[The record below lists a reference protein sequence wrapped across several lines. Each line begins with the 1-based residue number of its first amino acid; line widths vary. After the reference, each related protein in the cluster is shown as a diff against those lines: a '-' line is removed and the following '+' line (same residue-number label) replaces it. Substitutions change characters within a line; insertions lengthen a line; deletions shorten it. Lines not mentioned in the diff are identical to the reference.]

1 MADPIVDNIVIAV
14 IVLVL
19 VLGVLTFIELKYLRK
34 ASRGRRAR
42 AAGSSDLP
50 DQAHNAIL
58 TSKAIS
64 RTLSAAGVATADAD
78 AVVQEAQVAYRNRN
92 YRVVIEL
99 TDKAKSM
106 LKTEKARHDKMGD
119 LSRLRKADGSE
130 SDEATTKE
138 YIQKELPPNYM
149 QARFTVSLAEE
160 RIAAARDAGRATA
173 EAEAVLA
180 TARQSFDGKDFDG
193 ALKLAAKAR
202 RLADGEAEPG
212 TPPGSPPTA
221 STPVPATVELPRP
234 AGRACASCGS
244 ELLAGDTFCRK
255 CGVKVER
262 ATACAKCGASLKED
276 DTFCRK
282 CGATIA

>member
-42 AAGSSDLP
+42 AASASDLP

-64 RTLSAAGVATADAD
+64 RTLSAAGVVTADVD

-106 LKTEKARHDKMGD
+106 LKTEKARHDRMGD
-119 LSRLRKADGSE
+119 LSRLRKTAGSE
-130 SDEATTKE
+130 AEEATTKE

-149 QARFTVSLAEE
+149 QARFTISLAEE
-160 RIAAARDAGRATA
+160 RITAARDAGRATP

-193 ALKLAAKAR
+193 ALKLAAKSR

-212 TPPGSPPTA
+212 VPPGSPAA
-221 STPVPATVELPRP
+221 SAPVPATVELPRP

-244 ELLAGDTFCRK
+244 ELLAGDPFCRK

-262 ATACAKCGASLKED
+262 PTTCAKCGASLKED

-282 CGATIA
+282 CGAAIA

>member
-1 MADPIVDNIVIAV
+1 MADPIVDNIAIAV

-42 AAGSSDLP
+42 AASASDLP

-64 RTLSAAGVATADAD
+64 RTLSAAGVVTADVD

-106 LKTEKARHDKMGD
+106 LKTEKARHDRMGD
-119 LSRLRKADGSE
+119 LSRLRKTAGSE
-130 SDEATTKE
+130 AEEATTKE

-149 QARFTVSLAEE
+149 QARFTISLAEE
-160 RIAAARDAGRATA
+160 RITAARDAGRATP

-180 TARQSFDGKDFDG
+180 TARQSFDGKDFDD
-193 ALKLAAKAR
+193 ALKLAAKSR

-212 TPPGSPPTA
+212 APTGSPA
-221 STPVPATVELPRP
+221 APVPATVELPRP

-244 ELLAGDTFCRK
+244 ELLAGDPFCRK

-262 ATACAKCGASLKED
+262 PTTCAKCGASLKED

-282 CGATIA
+282 CGAAIA

>member
-1 MADPIVDNIVIAV
+1 MADPIVDNIAIAV

-42 AAGSSDLP
+42 ATSASDLP

-64 RTLSAAGVATADAD
+64 RTLSAAGVVTADVD

-106 LKTEKARHDKMGD
+106 LKTEKARHDRMGD
-119 LSRLRKADGSE
+119 LSRLRKTAGSE
-130 SDEATTKE
+130 ADEATTKE

-149 QARFTVSLAEE
+149 QARFTISLAEE
-160 RIAAARDAGRATA
+160 RIAAARDAGRAIA

-193 ALKLAAKAR
+193 ALKLAAKSR
-202 RLADGEAEPG
+202 RHADGEAEPG
-212 TPPGSPPTA
+212 VPPGSPAA
-221 STPVPATVELPRP
+221 SAPVPATVELPRP

-244 ELLAGDTFCRK
+244 ELLAGDPFCRK

-262 ATACAKCGASLKED
+262 PTTCAKCGASLKED

-282 CGATIA
+282 CGTAIA

>member
-1 MADPIVDNIVIAV
+1 MADEIGNQITVAVILLV
-14 IVLVL
+14 IVLAI
-19 VLGVLTFIELKYLRK
+19 LTFIELKYLRK

-42 AAGSSDLP
+42 TASASNLP

-64 RTLSAAGVATADAD
+64 RTLSAAGIVTADAD
-78 AVVQEAQVAYRNRN
+78 EVVKEAEVAYRNRN

-138 YIQKELPPNYM
+138 YIQKELPPNYV
-149 QARFTVSLAEE
+149 QAKFTMSLAEE
-160 RIAAARDAGRATA
+160 RIAAAQGAGRATA

-193 ALKLAAKAR
+193 ALKLATRSR
-202 RLADGEAEPG
+202 RLADGEADPTGPPASPG
-212 TPPGSPPTA
+212 TPAQT
-221 STPVPATVELPRP
+221 PATVEIPRP

-255 CGVKVER
+255 CGVKIER
-262 ATACAKCGASLKED
+262 PAACAKCEAPLKED

-282 CGATIA
+282 CGTSVA

>member
-42 AAGSSDLP
+42 ATSASDLP

-64 RTLSAAGVATADAD
+64 RTLSAAGVVTADVD

-106 LKTEKARHDKMGD
+106 LKTEKARHDRMGD
-119 LSRLRKADGSE
+119 LSRLRKTEGSE
-130 SDEATTKE
+130 ADEATTKE

-149 QARFTVSLAEE
+149 QARFTISLAEE
-160 RIAAARDAGRATA
+160 RITAARDAGRATP

-193 ALKLAAKAR
+193 ALKLAAKSR
-202 RLADGEAEPG
+202 RHADGEAEPSV
-212 TPPGSPPTA
+212 PPGSPAA
-221 STPVPATVELPRP
+221 SAPVPATVELPRP

-244 ELLAGDTFCRK
+244 ELLAGDPFCRK

-262 ATACAKCGASLKED
+262 PTTCAKCGASLKED

-282 CGATIA
+282 CGAAIA